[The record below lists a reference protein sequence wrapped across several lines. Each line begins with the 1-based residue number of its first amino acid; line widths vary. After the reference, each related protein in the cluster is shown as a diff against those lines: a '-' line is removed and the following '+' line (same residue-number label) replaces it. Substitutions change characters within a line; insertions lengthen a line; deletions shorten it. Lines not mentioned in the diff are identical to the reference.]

1 MHSDFKLTPWVDFI
15 PRTGAGSFSLPQT
28 ALLFCCS
35 LCCLTSFYLI
45 VGKNEY
51 NEGGWGGGGGYIY
64 LYLYICALAYLSFM
78 VHNSNR
84 LTNVVQQSSAEG

>member
-35 LCCLTSFYLI
+35 VCCLTSFYLI

-51 NEGGWGGGGGYIY
+51 NEG
-64 LYLYICALAYLSFM
+64 YLYICALAYLSFM